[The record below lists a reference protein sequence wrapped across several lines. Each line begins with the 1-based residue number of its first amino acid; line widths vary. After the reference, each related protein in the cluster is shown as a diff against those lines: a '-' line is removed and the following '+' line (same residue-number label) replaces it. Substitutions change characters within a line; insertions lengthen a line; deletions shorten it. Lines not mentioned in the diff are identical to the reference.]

1 MFLGEQLVDAVKF
14 PAHQLNQPGH
24 IEALK
29 MQMEEEN
36 EDILDL
42 SEEQPQ
48 FFIETVPS
56 SMNSEKFQRLNGAN
70 YPF

>member
-1 MFLGEQLVDAVKF
+1 MELKMFLGGQLVDSVKF
-14 PAHQLNQPGH
+14 HAHQLNQPGH

-29 MQMEEEN
+29 MEMEEKN

-42 SEEQPQ
+42 SEEKPQ

-56 SMNSEKFQRLNGAN
+56 LMNSKYFQ
-70 YPF
+70 